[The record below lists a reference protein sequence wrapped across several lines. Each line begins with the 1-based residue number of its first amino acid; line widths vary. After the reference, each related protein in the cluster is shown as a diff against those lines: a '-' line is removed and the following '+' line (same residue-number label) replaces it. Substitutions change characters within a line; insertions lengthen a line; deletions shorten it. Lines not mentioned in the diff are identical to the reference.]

1 MHFIVAATV
10 VDPRKNEDAEFA
22 YGSGQIDPLKAVDP
36 GLVFNASEAD
46 YVDLLCNEGYNTSLI
61 RLITGDSSSCS
72 SEAPGK
78 TWDLNYPS
86 FALSLLDGGQVNAT
100 YRRTVTNVG
109 SPNSTYYSL
118 VSMPPAFTVS
128 VVPPVLTFSK
138 VGEKKSFT
146 VKLTGLP
153 IVQVPI
159 ISGSLVWT
167 DGNHIVRS
175 PIVVFNNMPSSFA
188 SLDENTQKRNSL
200 MEKFQH
206 LPQGRDNLRK
216 LYPVPMAKTVAPGRY
231 RV

>member
-10 VDPRKNEDAEFA
+10 MDPRKNEDAEFA

-100 YRRTVTNVG
+100 YTRTVTNVG
-109 SPNSTYYSL
+109 SSPNSTYYSS

-146 VKLTGLP
+146 VKLTGSP

-216 LYPVPMAKTVAPGRY
+216 LYPVPMAKTVALGR
-231 RV
+231 